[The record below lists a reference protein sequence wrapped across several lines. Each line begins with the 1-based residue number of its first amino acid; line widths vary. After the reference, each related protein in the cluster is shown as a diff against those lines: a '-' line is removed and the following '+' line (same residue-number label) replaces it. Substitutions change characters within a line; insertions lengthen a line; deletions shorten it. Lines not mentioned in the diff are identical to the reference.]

1 MKPIVTIIT
10 QKERARKPGEV
21 PLHRVPVV
29 DHKGNVRGHVGQN
42 ASAATAA
49 RFIGRAGMELKQHE
63 GRKSWV
69 ADKPPPKPKPQ
80 IVVAPGAAPAAKP
93 ATKPD
98 QSAAKGSVTK
108 HPDKPKT
115 HVRPR
120 S

>member
-1 MKPIVTIIT
+1 MKPIVTVIT
-10 QKERARKPGEV
+10 HKERKRQPGEV
-21 PLHRVPVV
+21 PLHRIPVV
-29 DHKGNVRGHVGQN
+29 DHKGNVRGHVGER

-49 RFIGRAGMELKQHE
+49 RFIGRPGMELKDHE
-63 GRKSWV
+63 GRQSWV

-80 IVVAPGAAPAAKP
+80 IVVAPAAAPAAKP
-93 ATKPD
+93 DANKA
-98 QSAAKGSVTK
+98 AAKGSVTK